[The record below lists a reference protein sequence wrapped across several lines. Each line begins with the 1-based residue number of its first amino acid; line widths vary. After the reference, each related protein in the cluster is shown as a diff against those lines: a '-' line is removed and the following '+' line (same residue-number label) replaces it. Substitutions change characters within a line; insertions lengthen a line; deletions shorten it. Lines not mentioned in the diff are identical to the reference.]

1 MAKKS
6 APEENGSMKRKKNI
20 VKEEKEEEEY
30 PIGNGRGSGSGYFS
44 ELEKDAAEQLIQ
56 LSGSLS
62 TSDNNVTGAK
72 EESDAKSGLAAARG
86 GGGDRDRDRDGQ
98 VCSSKYRTIFGD
110 DEVEQEEEEEDDGE
124 LDLSL
129 GSRRKT
135 KRCRSM
141 TELYK
146 LTKPLNLINVVNNR
160 KRSRVQ
166 VPK

>member
-30 PIGNGRGSGSGYFS
+30 PIGNGRGRGNGSGYFS

-62 TSDNNVTGAK
+62 TSDNNVTGGK
-72 EESDAKSGLAAARG
+72 EESDVKSGLAAAR
-86 GGGDRDRDRDGQ
+86 GGDRDRDRDGQ

-110 DEVEQEEEEEDDGE
+110 DEVEQEEEEDDGE
-124 LDLSL
+124 LDISL

-141 TELYK
+141 AELYK
-146 LTKPLNLINVVNNR
+146 LTKPLNLVNVVNNR
-160 KRSRVQ
+160 KRRRVAYT
-166 VPK
+166 

>member
-20 VKEEKEEEEY
+20 VKEEEY
-30 PIGNGRGSGSGYFS
+30 LIGNGSGYFS

-62 TSDNNVTGAK
+62 TSDNNITGGK

-86 GGGDRDRDRDGQ
+86 GDCDGDRDRDGQ
-98 VCSSKYRTIFGD
+98 VCSSKYRTIFGE

-124 LDLSL
+124 LDISL

-141 TELYK
+141 AELYK
-146 LTKPLNLINVVNNR
+146 LTNPLNLINVVNNR
-160 KRSRVQ
+160 KRSRVH